1 MVRAKEEGIVYKNSS
16 MMIPEKHGK
25 LTIIR
30 DEDIKDLENIQNM
43 HRIDFVMIPY
53 VLSKDDVKEIKRRLS
68 FLDKSVIIS

>member
-1 MVRAKEEGIVYKNSS
+1 VRAKEEGIVYKNSS

-30 DEDIKDLENIQNM
+30 DEDIKDLENIQTM

-53 VLSKDDVKEIKRRLS
+53 VLSKDDVKEIKR
-68 FLDKSVIIS
+68 

>member
-30 DEDIKDLENIQNM
+30 DEDIKDLENIQTM